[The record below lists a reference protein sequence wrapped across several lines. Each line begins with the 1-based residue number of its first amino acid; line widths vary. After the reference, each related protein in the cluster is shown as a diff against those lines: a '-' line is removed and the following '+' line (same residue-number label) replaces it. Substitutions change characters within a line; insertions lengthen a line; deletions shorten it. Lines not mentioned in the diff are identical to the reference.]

1 MELSAPALWIN
12 QTFNS
17 FDVGITTFV
26 HKLQELAGPFFTP
39 FFECVSILGK
49 GGIFLILLSLLL
61 MFFHPTRRFGT
72 AMLLG
77 LALGA
82 IVTNLILKPWIAR
95 PRPYAD
101 QASVYYQYWLTVGQN
116 VESDKS
122 FPSGHTTAAFDSMVP
137 VCLISKK
144 KRLKAI
150 AICFMILMG
159 IARIYLC
166 VHFPSDVLGGAIVG
180 IAAGCLGTVI
190 AKKLPRKWYSWDAL
204 EKRHTKQQ
212 TGKHEIVK

>member
-1 MELSAPALWIN
+1 MELSTPALWIN

-17 FDVGITTFV
+17 FDVGITTFI

-61 MFFHPTRRFGT
+61 MFFRPTRRFGT

-150 AICFMILMG
+150 AICLATCWA
-159 IARIYLC
+159 ARSSALR
-166 VHFPSDVLGGAIVG
+166 P
-180 IAAGCLGTVI
+180 AAS
-190 AKKLPRKWYSWDAL
+190 AP
-204 EKRHTKQQ
+204 
-212 TGKHEIVK
+212 